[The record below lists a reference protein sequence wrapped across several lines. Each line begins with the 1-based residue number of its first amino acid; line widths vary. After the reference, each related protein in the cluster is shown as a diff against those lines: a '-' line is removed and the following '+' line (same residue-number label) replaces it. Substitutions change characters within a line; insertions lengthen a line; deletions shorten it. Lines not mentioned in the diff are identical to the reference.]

1 MRAIT
6 TFAPLQ
12 QILSPFL
19 NQFQLE
25 AAGVR
30 LADTAQGLTSG
41 TDGADIIFTQTN
53 AEVTTGNLL
62 VIDASQD
69 WRDRMVMAW
78 GWLLTTDQRIGQAD
92 DYMMNNPALG
102 IRQVMQLGYTGT
114 GGISNLGTG
123 AAVSAGNPPLNGAG
137 ANRSYAPVL
146 YRTPTGPSA
155 YDNLYL
161 YADGTSN
168 GELCLYNESGTN
180 VYFTGLV
187 WACGQTGE
195 RS

>member
-12 QILSPFL
+12 QILSAFL

-30 LADTAQGLTSG
+30 LADTANALTSG

-69 WRDRMVMAW
+69 WRDRVVMAM
-78 GWLLTTDQRIGQAD
+78 GWLTISAQRIGQAD
-92 DYMMNNPALG
+92 DYAMNDPALG
-102 IRQVMQLGYTGT
+102 VRQFMQIGYTGT
-114 GGISNLGTG
+114 GGVSNLTTG

-137 ANRSYAPVL
+137 VERSYAPVL
-146 YRTPTGPSA
+146 YRTATGPST
-155 YDNLYL
+155 YENFYL
-161 YADGTSN
+161 YADGTSA
-168 GELCLYNESGTN
+168 GELCCYNESTVN
-180 VYFTGLV
+180 VYFTGYV
-187 WACGQTGE
+187 WSFGPTGE
-195 RS
+195 RP